1 MNNSGTILAKLGKV
15 SLGSGDQI
23 TLDFVGDGLMKITI
37 PTNKLGS
44 IKDTRGRPLSSLIKN
59 TGLIRADGGLI
70 ELSAHTAQ
78 ALSRGS
84 VNIGSSGM
92 LIAKPVNDMSGK
104 IVIGSPKDNAIK
116 ITGKID
122 VSRPITSISPSGT
135 VVITGKN
142 ITHRGNIYA
151 SGRSGGKVK
160 ILSKENIDING
171 NILAKGIGD
180 IGGDIV
186 FMSEKNVKIGE
197 KSIVDVSGQNK
208 GGTIRSLAKVSNY
221 TSGTLKASS
230 KSGYG
235 GRVDITGE
243 SVEVSNTDIT
253 ASGKRRGGKVRI
265 GENIWE
271 EN

>member
-92 LIAKPVNDMSGK
+92 LIAKLLM
-104 IVIGSPKDNAIK
+104 
-116 ITGKID
+116 TCQ
-122 VSRPITSISPSGT
+122 
-135 VVITGKN
+135 
-142 ITHRGNIYA
+142 
-151 SGRSGGKVK
+151 
-160 ILSKENIDING
+160 
-171 NILAKGIGD
+171 
-180 IGGDIV
+180 
-186 FMSEKNVKIGE
+186 E
-197 KSIVDVSGQNK
+197 KS
-208 GGTIRSLAKVSNY
+208 L
-221 TSGTLKASS
+221 
-230 KSGYG
+230 
-235 GRVDITGE
+235 
-243 SVEVSNTDIT
+243 
-253 ASGKRRGGKVRI
+253 
-265 GENIWE
+265 
-271 EN
+271 